1 MKNPIKDF
9 NSGKFGYD
17 SNDNRKGKKTKST
30 KRNRRYEDEWEF
42 MEWAKN
48 DYILF
53 LKKIESLTF

>member
-1 MKNPIKDF
+1 MFRLALLVLVKFKTMKKLIKDF

-42 MEWAKN
+42 MEW
-48 DYILF
+48 
-53 LKKIESLTF
+53 S